1 MFRSGSKPARS
12 FVIIFANAI
21 TIKVKGSKIALAN
34 GISISGGELIHHIG
48 FGLFEVDLSTFELY
62 KRGVSIQFRTS
73 LSALTLLLER
83 PGEVVTRDE
92 LRRKIWPADT
102 SLDCTMTEQRLQ
114 NSSSEAAS
122 KAPTR
127 LVLEI

>member
-1 MFRSGSKPARS
+1 MHIRTNECHR
-12 FVIIFANAI
+12 
-21 TIKVKGSKIALAN
+21 
-34 GISISGGELIHHIG
+34 IG

-122 KAPTR
+122 KASTR